1 MNATERAV
9 AHLGLHHVLPPYI
22 LERIAESGPAEL
34 REAALVDLSIDRQLR
49 SARVAQPLARF
60 GTAAEALDTTPNR
73 TVFDAENRRSLPGT
87 EVLREG
93 GDPVPDVAVTEAYD
107 GLGATFTFWWEV
119 FGRNSIDANG
129 LPLDATVHYGRDYDN
144 AFWNGEQMVF
154 GDGDGAL
161 FNRFTVSLDVIGH
174 ELAHGVIGAVRDL
187 VYSHQ
192 SGALNESLA
201 DVFGSLVKQYSAE
214 PRQSAEEADW
224 LIGAGLLTSA
234 VQGVALR
241 SMKAPGTAFDDPNL
255 GRDPQPASMA
265 DYLETDEDNGGV
277 HINSGIPNR
286 AFYLAAVGF
295 GGYAW
300 EKAGRIWFA
309 TLSSEELTTT
319 ATFSEFATISVA
331 RAEELFG
338 AEGRAIV
345 ESAWAEVG
353 VELAAAEDGPE
364 GDANSSGASRI
375 DLTGADNG
383 GLTSSSTEAVQ
394 N

>member
-1 MNATERAV
+1 M
-9 AHLGLHHVLPPYI
+9 
-22 LERIAESGPAEL
+22 
-34 REAALVDLSIDRQLR
+34 
-49 SARVAQPLARF
+49 
-60 GTAAEALDTTPNR
+60 
-73 TVFDAENRRSLPGT
+73 
-87 EVLREG
+87 
-93 GDPVPDVAVTEAYD
+93 
-107 GLGATFTFWWEV
+107 

-383 GLTSSSTEAVQ
+383 GLTSSSTEPSRTEAVQ
-394 N
+394 NQGFPELSWFETQLAGRSLKGPLVVALVGG